1 MSSFKTDR
9 IRLVFLANVLKYGS
23 LSLSNVKAK
32 NVFEQEFINRSDELI
47 ALHES
52 LKAYKTDLMLTAAYD
67 NSIDLYT
74 TISFLLEVFEKDGDL
89 ELAAEIVR
97 FANQNQIEINVRG
110 LRDTYEDCVTG
121 DCVPELMLLVH
132 STEKV
137 ESPILDN
144 DETKRNNPLVG
155 NLV

>member
-1 MSSFKTDR
+1 MSLFKTDR
-9 IRLVFLANVLKYGS
+9 IRLGFLANVLKYGS
-23 LSLSNVKAK
+23 LSNAKAK

-52 LKAYKTDLMLTAAYD
+52 LKVYRTDLFMLTAAYD
-67 NSIDLYT
+67 QPLDLYT
-74 TISFLLEVFEKDGDL
+74 TISFLLEIFEKDGDL
-89 ELAAEIVR
+89 KLAAEIVR
-97 FANQNQIEINVRG
+97 FAIQNQIEINVRG
-110 LRDTYEDCVTG
+110 LRDTYKDCVTG
-121 DCVPELMLLVH
+121 DSVPELMLLVH

-144 DETKRNNPLVG
+144 DEIKRNNPLVG